1 MREVMLTIVGVIL
14 MLWGIADFVLSWMG
28 TDLYWEIGIN
38 LPDWLYPWTPL
49 IALGIGFAIFSIG
62 KEEEEEEV

>member
-1 MREVMLTIVGVIL
+1 MAKIVGVIL
-14 MLWGIADFVLSWMG
+14 ILWGIADFGLSWVG

-38 LPDWLYPWTPL
+38 LPDWLYPWTAW

-62 KEEEEEEV
+62 KEEEEEEEEV

>member
-1 MREVMLTIVGVIL
+1 MKIIGVIVI
-14 MLWGIADFVLSWMG
+14 LWSFADLGLSLLG
-28 TDLYWEIGIN
+28 TDLYWVIGIN
-38 LPDWLYPWTPL
+38 LPDWLYPWTAW

>member
-1 MREVMLTIVGVIL
+1 MAKIVGVIL
-14 MLWGIADFVLSWMG
+14 ILWGIADFGLSWVG

-38 LPDWLYPWTPL
+38 LPDWLYRWTAW

-62 KEEEEEEV
+62 KEEEEEV